1 MTADLPQSSLDSTP
15 WRQVIYPTS
24 RGEFAG
30 LRQGSSAGPSINVP
44 LQILCSGVPVLV
56 DTSAHRL
63 WEAALG
69 RLQLQVTRPSF
80 NTWLRGTVGLNVEN
94 DHLTIGVPTTFAAEW
109 LERRMHSL
117 IEEAVSAVASA
128 HVDVTFRVQSG
139 ADLVEGSSVRSG
151 ETKAPSG
158 IVPSQ
163 AATLRSTTDI
173 QLNPRYTF
181 DSFVVGDNSQLAY
194 AAAMAVADA
203 PGASYNPLF
212 LYGAVGL
219 GKTHL
224 LHAIGRRA
232 LEGGKRV
239 AYVTCEQFTN
249 EFLSA
254 IRERKTEAFRARYR
268 GVDLLLL
275 DDVQFIAGKEGT
287 QEGFFHTFNALH
299 DAGRQIVLTC
309 DRPPSALPLLEER
322 LRSRFE
328 WGLLADIGSPSL
340 ETRTAILIHYASKAA
355 VSVPKEVLDF
365 LAERISG
372 NIRQLEGCL
381 NRVTAMSEFTNTPV
395 TLELATTA
403 LGTTTALAAGSSTPK
418 AILESIA
425 AHYGLTPAVLLSAR
439 RDRPVAAARQ
449 LAMYVL
455 NTTHKL
461 SPEEIGGMLGGRDR
475 TTVIYNVKRTTK
487 RLASN
492 TEFAAQVQHLISQ
505 PTSIPI

>member
-1 MTADLPQSSLDSTP
+1 M
-15 WRQVIYPTS
+15 
-24 RGEFAG
+24 
-30 LRQGSSAGPSINVP
+30 
-44 LQILCSGVPVLV
+44 LV
-56 DTSAHRL
+56 DTAAHRL

-94 DHLTIGVPTTFAAEW
+94 DLLTVGVPTTFAAEW

-128 HVDVTFRVQSG
+128 PVGVTFRVQSG
-139 ADLVEGSSVRSG
+139 DDLVARSATPSSGSNPTSPSSG
-151 ETKAPSG
+151 YQGSAPRR
-158 IVPSQ
+158 V
-163 AATLRSTTDI
+163 TDI

-224 LHAIGRRA
+224 LHAIGHRA
-232 LEGGKRV
+232 LEAGKSV

-254 IRERKTEAFRARYR
+254 IRERKTDTFRARYR
-268 GVDLLLL
+268 AVDLLLL
-275 DDVQFIAGKEGT
+275 DDIQFIAGKEGT

-328 WGLLADIGSPSL
+328 WGLLADISAPSL
-340 ETRTAILIHYASKAA
+340 ETRTAILGHYAGNSR
-355 VSVPKEVLDF
+355 VEVPTEILDF
-365 LAERISG
+365 IAERISG

-381 NRVTAMSEFTNTPV
+381 NRITAMAEFTNAPI
-395 TLELATTA
+395 TLELAITA
-403 LGTTTALAAGSSTPK
+403 LGVTAAQSTGDSTPK
-418 AILESIA
+418 TVLESVA
-425 AHYGLTPAVLLSAR
+425 AHYGLPTAVLLSSR
-439 RDRPVAAARQ
+439 RDRPVATARQ
-449 LAMYVL
+449 LAMYIL
-455 NTTHKL
+455 NTTYKL
-461 SPEEIGGMLGGRDR
+461 SPEEIGNMLGGRDR
-475 TTVIYNVKRTTK
+475 TTVIYNVKRLTKRMAADTEFAPQSQHLVIKPTTK
-487 RLASN
+487 R
-492 TEFAAQVQHLISQ
+492 Q
-505 PTSIPI
+505 